1 MIDYSANKIVSTL
14 YCLRIFLTAY
24 KEEPNIFSNLCDFRD
39 KDHIF
44 RSKIPIK
51 NARFGHQIKPIGHF
65 VQSNYAVKIKISCSW
80 Q

>member
-24 KEEPNIFSNLCDFRD
+24 KEEPNIFLILFNFRD

-44 RSKIPIK
+44 RSKTPIK
-51 NARFGHQIKPIGHF
+51 NARFGQKIKPIGHF
-65 VQSNYAVKIKISCSW
+65 VQSIYAVKIKISCSR